1 MYIYGHEKNGETT
14 LQPVEEEQKKLKND
28 LRGITSGNPK
38 HKSEKQSYT
47 IKNVW
52 NLYDSGENIINLLN
66 DNAGTRSEAI
76 YRSKQNKIQKK

>member
-1 MYIYGHEKNGETT
+1 MYVYGHEKNGETT

-47 IKNVW
+47 IKNVRT
-52 NLYDSGENIINLLN
+52 L
-66 DNAGTRSEAI
+66 
-76 YRSKQNKIQKK
+76 